1 MYGNETVQRDS
12 KQKIVLRQG
21 SNGNG
26 KTEFQGF
33 SRTFSFFKDS
43 ISSQFC
49 ITQRLK
55 VHFFSQKRRN
65 LKAQSLSLILIPVI
79 KTGTT
84 AQIESNRIRVAPRSL
99 TCI

>member
-1 MYGNETVQRDS
+1 MGT
-12 KQKIVLRQG
+12 KQFNDKTTHRQQAKIVLRQG
-21 SNGNG
+21 SDGNG

-43 ISSQFC
+43 ISSLFC

-55 VHFFSQKRRN
+55 VHFLGQKRRN
-65 LKAQSLSLILIPVI
+65 IKAHSISLFLRQVI

-84 AQIESNRIRVAPRSL
+84 TQIE
-99 TCI
+99 